1 VNELFNR
8 ALNKLS
14 SESVGSCGL
23 SILSVICPSDS
34 WSAMIMQQQTTLV
47 DDDDHSREILQMIDD
62 LHFYLLD
69 DTTGII
75 PTLSLQLEEMNAKV
89 QDMTLHGVV
98 EVPDDDFDEEV
109 DFDEVLPL
117 VILDPPAQAPPP
129 DDDVEEED
137 VVDLLDDVVEVP
149 RWSDEPSDDDDVPPP
164 PSWAAPLVSQ
174 NPAPPPDSGAI
185 VVWQPM
191 VIEPAAP
198 APPLEPPPALPT
210 TIFHLN
216 NTIMVERTARQLKI
230 TVDGK
235 KPLGGWE
242 YDLGWREEHT
252 NPIPHNGELGHLLGA
267 YSLHDLKGGLLV
279 ICANN
284 QAGLR
289 RIERY
294 ALHALFLYHQNNQVP
309 IGVLLVDEL
318 VKWLQDFQP
327 LHEWVV

>member
-1 VNELFNR
+1 
-8 ALNKLS
+8 
-14 SESVGSCGL
+14 
-23 SILSVICPSDS
+23 
-34 WSAMIMQQQTTLV
+34 MIG
-47 DDDDHSREILQMIDD
+47 D

-75 PTLSLQLEEMNAKV
+75 PTLTLQLTEVNAKV

-109 DFDEVLPL
+109 DFDEVPPL
-117 VILDPPAQAPPP
+117 VILNPPAQAPPP
-129 DDDVEEED
+129 DDE
-137 VVDLLDDVVEVP
+137 
-149 RWSDEPSDDDDVPPP
+149 WSDEASDDDDVPPPP

-174 NPAPPPDSGAI
+174 DPAPPPDTGAI

-198 APPLEPPPALPT
+198 APPLESPPALPT

-216 NTIMVERTARQLKI
+216 NTITVERTARQLKI

-242 YDLGWREEHT
+242 YDLGWQEECT

-267 YSLHDLKGGLLV
+267 YSLHDLKGGILV

-284 QAGLR
+284 QIGLR

-294 ALHALFLYHQNNQVP
+294 ALHALFLHHQNNKVP

-318 VKWLQDFQP
+318 VKWLQDFKP